1 MPDRLERVKE
11 LLKSEISEI
20 IRREIK
26 DPRLGFVTITDAEV
40 SKDLRHAKIFI
51 SVLGDE
57 QKKQETLNV
66 LQSAAGFI
74 RGEFGRHAR
83 MKIIPEITFKLD
95 TTVERGARIF
105 ELLEQVKRDEEQ
117 PPSGN

>member
-40 SKDLRHAKIFI
+40 SKDLRHAKIYV

-57 QKKQETLNV
+57 QQKQETLNI
-66 LQSAAGFI
+66 LQAAAGFI
-74 RGEFGRHAR
+74 RGEFGR
-83 MKIIPEITFKLD
+83 
-95 TTVERGARIF
+95 
-105 ELLEQVKRDEEQ
+105 
-117 PPSGN
+117 